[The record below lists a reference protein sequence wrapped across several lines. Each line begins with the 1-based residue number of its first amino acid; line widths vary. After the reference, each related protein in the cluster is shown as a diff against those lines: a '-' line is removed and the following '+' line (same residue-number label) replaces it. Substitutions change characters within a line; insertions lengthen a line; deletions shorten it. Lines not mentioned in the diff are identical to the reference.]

1 MISNTF
7 FMALRAIRQN
17 VMRSALTVLGIVI
30 GVGSVV
36 LLVTIGQGASM
47 QVADEI
53 GAMGENLLTLR
64 PGAAHRPGEPSAAAP
79 SLTVQ
84 DAEAVVREVNGVD
97 FVAPSAASN
106 MVVVYGNANWSTTV
120 TGTTDSYF
128 SCHGY
133 RIDKGRDFVGG
144 EEIGMKPVCVLGA
157 TVKEKLFGTEESLGK
172 RIRIGKMPCSVIG
185 TLQPKGQNSMGM
197 DRDDII
203 LVPVRVFQRR
213 IAGNDTIS
221 RISITVSKNR
231 STAAVKADVES
242 LMRERRG
249 LISGATDNFE
259 VRDLKEIASAM
270 QQTTSVMTTLLSA
283 IAAVSLLVGG
293 IGIMNIMLVSVTERT
308 REIGIRLAIG
318 ATRAEVRLQ
327 FLVEAA
333 VLSGFGGL
341 FGIGLGTGGA
351 YLATKALDMP
361 FIPSPMITAVALI
374 FSVAVGILFGSLPA
388 HRASRLDPMEAL
400 RHE

>member
-1 MISNTF
+1 MFSNTF

-17 VMRSALTVLGIVI
+17 LMRSALTVLGIVI
-30 GVGSVV
+30 GVGSVAA
-36 LLVTIGQGASM
+36 LVTIGQGASA
-47 QVADEI
+47 QVANEI
-53 GAMGENLLTLR
+53 GSMGENLLTLR
-64 PGAAHRPGEPSAAAP
+64 PGAARRPGEPSAAAP
-79 SLTVQ
+79 SFTVA
-84 DAEAVVREVNGVD
+84 DADAVLREVSGVD
-97 FVAPSAASN
+97 FVAPTAASSA
-106 MVVVYGNANWSTTV
+106 VVVYGNANWSTSV
-120 TGTTDSYF
+120 TGTTGSYLSTNRF
-128 SCHGY
+128 D
-133 RIDKGRDFVGG
+133 IAEGRNFVST
-144 EEIGMKPVCVLGA
+144 EETGMKPVCIIGD
-157 TVKEKLFGTEESLGK
+157 TVRVKLFGGEEALGA
-172 RIRIGKMPCSVIG
+172 RIRVGKMPCTIIG
-185 TLQPKGQNSMGM
+185 ILRPKGQNAMGM
-197 DRDDII
+197 DQDDLI
-203 LVPVRVFQRR
+203 LTPIRVFQRR
-213 IAGNDTIS
+213 IAGNDNVS

-231 STAAVKADVES
+231 STTTVKADVEA

-249 LISGATDNFE
+249 VLSEATDNFE

-270 QQTTSVMTTLLSA
+270 QQTTSVMTTLLTA

-318 ATRAEVRLQ
+318 ATRSEVRLQ

-341 FGIGLGTGGA
+341 FGIGIGSGGA
-351 YLATKALDMP
+351 YLATRALEMP
-361 FIPSPMITAVALI
+361 FIPSPIITAVALI